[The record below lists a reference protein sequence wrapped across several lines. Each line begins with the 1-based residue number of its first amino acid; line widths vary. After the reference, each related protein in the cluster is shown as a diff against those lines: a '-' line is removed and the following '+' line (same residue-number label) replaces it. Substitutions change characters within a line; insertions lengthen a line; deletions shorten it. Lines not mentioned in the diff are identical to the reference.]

1 MKKIEKDIEKLIEQ
15 IKKDNNN
22 SCDINSRIIKIKN
35 KKIGYI
41 FLESVSS
48 DDKISNFLMKSL
60 NKDIIKKNIF
70 ENIFTE
76 LQNTIFNSKMRII
89 DNYEEIFYY
98 LSSGFTCILVDG
110 YEKIITVETKSK
122 LDRGVQEATSEAIV
136 RGPKDGFSENYMI
149 NIGLIRKRIKDTN
162 LLFEELKIGKR
173 TKTKVSI
180 TYLKDIVKEE
190 KVKQIKQELQKMD
203 VDGLIDS
210 GPIRDFLS
218 KKNKSVFPKIISTER
233 PDLCTQALL
242 NGKIVIIVE
251 NTPFALIIP
260 GLLIDIFQVSEDNYQ
275 EPANVTITRLLKLIG
290 FIITLLTP
298 AIYIALT
305 TYNFQIIPNNLL
317 TSIAIQRQGVPFPTA
332 LEVITMLITFEILRE
347 SDIRMPNQMGAAV
360 SIVGALVLGEAA
372 VSAGIVSPIVVIVIA
387 ATSVSGLLF
396 TDIDVVNA
404 IRIWRFIFIIAAT
417 LLGLIG
423 VLIAGFM
430 FITKLASIEYLDTP
444 YLAPFSP
451 FNLEAQKNA
460 LLKYEKT
467 NIKKRPF
474 YLHTKNKKKVGDKK

>member
-1 MKKIEKDIEKLIEQ
+1 MKKIEKNIEKLIDQ
-15 IKKDNNN
+15 IKQDNNN

-60 NKDIIKKNIF
+60 NKDILKVNPF
-70 ENIFTE
+70 ENIFNE
-76 LQNTIFNSKMRII
+76 LQNTIYNSKMRII
-89 DNYEEIFYY
+89 NNYDEIFYY

-110 YEKIITVETKSK
+110 YDKIITVETKMK
-122 LDRGVQEATSEAIV
+122 LDRGVQEANTESIV

-149 NIGLIRKRIKDTN
+149 NIGLIRKRIKDSN
-162 LLFEELKIGKR
+162 LLFDEIKIGRR
-173 TKTKVSI
+173 TQTKVSI
-180 TYLKDIVKEE
+180 TYLKDIVKKE
-190 KVKQIKQELQKMD
+190 KVTEIKDKLQKMD
-203 VDGLIDS
+203 IDGLIDS
-210 GPIRDFLS
+210 GPIRDYLS
-218 KKNKSVFPKIISTER
+218 QKNKSVFPKIISTER
-233 PDLCTQALL
+233 PDLCTQAIL

-275 EPANVTITRLLKLIG
+275 EPTNVSITRLLKFLG
-290 FIITLLTP
+290 FIITLITP
-298 AIYIALT
+298 AVYIAVT
-305 TYNFQIIPNNLL
+305 TYNFQVIPNNLL
-317 TSIAIQRQGVPFPTA
+317 TSIAVQRQGVPFPTA
-332 LEVITMLITFEILRE
+332 IEIIIMLVTFEILRE
-347 SDIRMPNQMGAAV
+347 SDIRMPNQMGAAI

-372 VSAGIVSPIVVIVIA
+372 VGAGIVSPIVVIVIA
-387 ATSVSGLLF
+387 LTSVSGLLF

-423 VLIAGFM
+423 LLIAGIM
-430 FITKLASIEYLDTP
+430 FITKLASIEYQGTP
-444 YLAPFSP
+444 YLSPLSP

-460 LLKYEKT
+460 IIKYEKT
-467 NIKKRPF
+467 KIKKRPS
-474 YLHTKNKKKVGDKK
+474 YLHTKKTKKVGEE

>member
-162 LLFEELKIGKR
+162 LLFEELKIGRR

>member
-1 MKKIEKDIEKLIEQ
+1 MKEIQKNIEKLIEQ
-15 IKKDNNN
+15 IRIDNNN

-35 KKIGYI
+35 KKVGYI

-60 NKDIIKKNIF
+60 NKDNLKKNLF

-89 DNYEEIFYY
+89 ENYDEIFYY

-110 YEKIITVETKSK
+110 YDKIITVETKSK
-122 LDRGVQEATSEAIV
+122 LDRGVQEANSEAIV
-136 RGPKDGFSENYMI
+136 RGPKDGFSENFMI

-173 TKTKVSI
+173 TQTKVAI
-180 TYLKDIVKEE
+180 TYLKDIVKKE
-190 KVKQIKQELQKMD
+190 KIEKIRKKLESWNI
-203 VDGLIDS
+203 DGIIDS
-210 GPIRDFLS
+210 GPIRDYLS
-218 KKNKSVFPKIISTER
+218 TKNKSVFPKIISTER

-260 GLLIDIFQVSEDNYQ
+260 GLLVDIFQVSEDNYQ
-275 EPANVTITRLLKLIG
+275 EPTNVTITRILRFMG
-290 FIITLLTP
+290 FLITLLTP

-332 LEVITMLITFEILRE
+332 VEIITMLITFEILRE

-423 VLIAGFM
+423 VLIAGIM
-430 FITKLASIEYLDTP
+430 FITKLASIEYLGTP

-451 FNLEAQKNA
+451 FNLEAQKNGII
-460 LLKYEKT
+460 KYEKT
-467 NIKKRPF
+467 SIKKRPF
-474 YLHTKNKKKVGDKK
+474 YLHTKAKIKVGEKK